1 MENFDVVIVG
11 AGPAGLTAG
20 IFCSRAGLKT
30 LCLEKLA
37 VGGQASLSYSI
48 ENFPSI
54 LSISGFD
61 LANKILEQAKLNG
74 MELREENV
82 LSLTKKRGV
91 FVIETKS
98 NTYQSKKVILACGNK
113 ARKLGLDNEEQ
124 LIGRGIS
131 YCASCDGGFFKG
143 KEVAVVGGGDTAVD
157 DVEYLTRIASKIYL
171 INRSERFKAGK
182 RKIEEIS
189 KLKNVKI
196 LTNTK
201 VTKLIG
207 NDKLEAINVDVAGK
221 NKKLKVEGLFIAIGH
236 IPDLSFLKI
245 DIKLDNAGYITVNED
260 MQSSEKNLFA
270 AGDIV
275 SKKFKQVITACSD
288 GAIAGNSCIGE
299 KWEKELVVFSHLF

>member
-1 MENFDVVIVG
+1 MENFDVVIIG

-20 IFCSRAGLKT
+20 IFTSRAGLKT

-48 ENFPSI
+48 ENYPAYN
-54 LSISGFD
+54 SISGFD
-61 LANKILEQAKLNG
+61 LASKILEQAKLSG
-74 MELREENV
+74 MELREEIV

-91 FVIETKS
+91 FIVETKS

-113 ARKLGLDNEEQ
+113 ARKLGLENEEQ

-157 DVEYLTRIASKIYL
+157 DVEYLTRVASKIYL

-189 KLKNVKI
+189 KLKNVKV
-196 LTNTK
+196 LTNAK

-221 NKKLKVEGLFIAIGH
+221 NKKLKIEGLFVAIGH

-245 DIKLDNAGYITVNED
+245 DIKLDNAGYIVVNED

-299 KWEKELVVFSHLF
+299 KWEKELVVSSHLF

>member
-1 MENFDVVIVG
+1 MENYDVVIVG

-20 IFCSRAGLKT
+20 IFTTRAGLKT

-48 ENFPSI
+48 ENFPAYN
-54 LSISGFD
+54 SISGFD

-182 RKIEEIS
+182 RKIAEIS
-189 KLKNVKI
+189 KLKNIKV
-196 LTNTK
+196 LTNAK
-201 VTKLIG
+201 ITKLIG

-245 DIKLDNAGYITVNED
+245 DIKLDNAGYIVVNEN